1 MDPCHRPCVQ
11 CSNFN
16 EVLLWIVTKCGWL
29 LTAAVTIVMQ
39 RVTDSPHQP
48 LLEHPRAAGTWLR
61 ASTGTESRWSVAHV
75 NRLLGDLICSRS
87 PSRKSILNVLD
98 VIVVWKAIN
107 EKLKH
112 AGFHKPIWQINQ
124 FENFYESH
132 FNFDILISIY
142 FAQRWTKKIKHIV
155 YKIRSKMDFLLLTK

>member
-16 EVLLWIVTKCGWL
+16 EILLWIVTKCGWL

-39 RVTDSPHQP
+39 RVTDSSHQP
-48 LLEHPRAAGTWLR
+48 QLEHRRAAGTWPR
-61 ASTGTESRWSVAHV
+61 AITGTGSRWSVAHV

-132 FNFDILISIY
+132 STLTFWFLFTLHRNERKKLNTLYIKLE
-142 FAQRWTKKIKHIV
+142 AKWTF
-155 YKIRSKMDFLLLTK
+155 YC